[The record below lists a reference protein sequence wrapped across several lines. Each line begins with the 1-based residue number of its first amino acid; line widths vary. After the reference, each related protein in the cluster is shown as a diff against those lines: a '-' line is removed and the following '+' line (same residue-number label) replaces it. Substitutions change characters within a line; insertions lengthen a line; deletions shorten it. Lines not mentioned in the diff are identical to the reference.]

1 MKTRG
6 KDGTAIRLRF
16 DLILS
21 ICRPQKKQI
30 TIPSSIRSLGMPK
43 RRRLNDATEEKESVR
58 VLPKRSHN
66 CPICSM
72 SFSISELQAHYSH
85 ERNLL
90 SEPQPTNK
98 RPAAVLALAKI
109 VDRRRLPKRNE
120 ITNLLSR
127 VRANRDSRRN
137 NLATNDDEGE
147 AEECPVCGLC
157 LIGIGTSVED
167 HVSTCLDIRI
177 QEERR
182 NQDEG
187 WDVYQVGGQTRVR
200 AMGLLEG
207 GVQSLPNAVI
217 HTDVDDVMDVFVDVE
232 GDAESVY
239 GRTQYTEADL
249 IDPTASPTSG
259 KPSGLFP

>member
-1 MKTRG
+1 
-6 KDGTAIRLRF
+6 
-16 DLILS
+16 
-21 ICRPQKKQI
+21 
-30 TIPSSIRSLGMPK
+30 MPK
-43 RRRLNDATEEKESVR
+43 RRWLDDGIEAKESVR

-72 SFSISELQAHYSH
+72 SFPISELQAHYSH
-85 ERNLL
+85 ERSLL
-90 SEPQPTNK
+90 SSPQQTNK

-109 VDRRRLPKRNE
+109 VDRPRLPKRNE

-137 NLATNDDEGE
+137 NLVINEHEGE

-157 LIGIGTSVED
+157 LIGIGTSAED
-167 HVSTCLDIRI
+167 HVSTCLDIWT

-182 NQDEG
+182 SQDEG

-207 GVQSLPNAVI
+207 GVHVLPDAVI
-217 HTDVDDVMDVFVDVE
+217 HTDIDDMMDVFVDVE
-232 GDAESVY
+232 GDTEGVF

-249 IDPTASPTSG
+249 IDPTVSSTTGKHSG
-259 KPSGLFP
+259 PLPSISY